1 MGWGVEELLM
11 ATAQEVTL
19 VVQQVYLVVSGG
31 EARDCQTPARSAVEE
46 EGEEVIEIST
56 RSRAGRAVVA

>member
-1 MGWGVEELLM
+1 MGWGVEEALM

-31 EARDCQTPARSAVEE
+31 EARDCQTPVASAVEE